1 MIESMI
7 DGRSIRRSLSRN
19 RGPTLHH
26 LHIVK
31 FTMWKSTW
39 RRGALNMPSSRWFAL
54 NFTFDVVHR
63 SHNSFMMLE
72 NSESVHLNFDE
83 VTSKSSVAVT
93 AVTYWWQCYPPSICV
108 TQRLLLKRRKSFRKV
123 STKFHWLAK
132 TKAGLIIST
141 FIVVLE
147 KVLLT
152 FENLIL
158 FRAHFRLVGSFDS
171 SKVVDRFVDPQE
183 EAARTR
189 GNFDVKSELFSVH
202 RMNFKLWRLDER
214 KLLTND
220 VINVLTWNF

>member
-1 MIESMI
+1 MVSLCADQTAKFYDPFKPINWIRRSFVLLVGVVCRHEFGATKLGLLHWLERAFVNRSTGTSWEGQKRRWASCTLVSACSMNTPSYTFIICVYHRPPMIESMV

-19 RGPTLHH
+19 RQPTLHH

-108 TQRLLLKRRKSFRKV
+108 TQRLLLKRLKIFSQSFNK
-123 STKFHWLAK
+123 
-132 TKAGLIIST
+132 IS
-141 FIVVLE
+141 
-147 KVLLT
+147 LT
-152 FENLIL
+152 
-158 FRAHFRLVGSFDS
+158 R
-171 SKVVDRFVDPQE
+171 
-183 EAARTR
+183 
-189 GNFDVKSELFSVH
+189 
-202 RMNFKLWRLDER
+202 
-214 KLLTND
+214 
-220 VINVLTWNF
+220 